1 MESTVRA
8 TCKFLMIFFLCST
21 VIYADG
27 IFNHAA
33 FNKLLNKHVSEE
45 GFVDYEEFVNNSE
58 FESYIEELSEINL
71 KGFTDNEKLAFYIN
85 AYNALTIKNVVEKFP
100 INSPMDV
107 EGFFKKNKFEIAGE
121 YLTLDEIEHEIIGK
135 IEPLLMHFGLVCAA
149 QSCPKL
155 LTKVYRAENVYDQL
169 KENAKVF
176 LSDTT
181 KNLIDTKSKTLYL
194 SEIFKWFKSTF
205 EQKYGTI
212 NKAVAILSGG
222 KNIDEFDGYNIKYK
236 KYNWKLNA
244 K

>member
-1 MESTVRA
+1 MKA
-8 TCKFLMIFFLCST
+8 TYKFIMIFLLLST
-21 VIYADG
+21 VINADG

-33 FNKLLNKHVSEE
+33 FNKLLNKHVSDDGSVE
-45 GFVDYEEFVNNSE
+45 YEKFINNSV
-58 FESYIEELSEINL
+58 FESYIDELADANL
-71 KGFTDNEKLAFYIN
+71 KGFTDEEKVAFYIN
-85 AYNALTIKNVVEKFP
+85 AYNALTIENILNNYP

-107 EGFFKKNKFEIAGE
+107 KGFFKNYKFKIAGE
-121 YLTLDEIEHEIIGK
+121 KLSLDEIEHERIGK
-135 IEPLLMHFGLVCAA
+135 IEPVLMHFGLVCAA

-155 LTKVYRAENVYDQL
+155 IKKVYRAENVYDQL

-205 EQKYGTI
+205 EQKYGTL
-212 NKAVAILSGG
+212 NKTAAVLSGQ
-222 KNIDEFDGYNIKYK
+222 KNIDEFDGYSIKYK